1 LKKALLIAYGVIYLA
16 LTLLSIFGAL
26 SLGDI
31 SLSILVSTLFSVVYL
46 TGLWG
51 YTFSKKIWTAIV
63 WRRFFYL
70 LVFGAV
76 AMLLAGIL
84 AGAGQ
89 QRIEAVVGLI
99 FTIPMIYCLYRYSK
113 GTQSYWLN
121 TQENLNGHILSG
133 LMANVSELELEKEN
147 GSSKAIVK
155 VSMEG
160 DEYVVR
166 ITRFNGESE
175 ESFKNTFANLGQLA
189 LFIEQYTFIKISDFE
204 SKYA

>member
-1 LKKALLIAYGVIYLA
+1 
-16 LTLLSIFGAL
+16 
-26 SLGDI
+26 
-31 SLSILVSTLFSVVYL
+31 
-46 TGLWG
+46 
-51 YTFSKKIWTAIV
+51 
-63 WRRFFYL
+63 
-70 LVFGAV
+70 
-76 AMLLAGIL
+76 MLLAGIL